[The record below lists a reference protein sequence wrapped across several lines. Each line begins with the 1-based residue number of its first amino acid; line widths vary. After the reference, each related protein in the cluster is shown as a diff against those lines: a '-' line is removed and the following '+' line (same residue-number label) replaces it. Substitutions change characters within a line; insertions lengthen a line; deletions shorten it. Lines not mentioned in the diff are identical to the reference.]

1 MRKILHGAARVVR
14 AILGIV
20 PTWSTLRTLGQSKL
34 LLMTALIPFLGTLI
48 LFNQQFVDF
57 LLLSPSIVGHWIG
70 VTGSS
75 AEEASRNMTLGRLQL
90 TYFGLV
96 FLGLGSF
103 LFALSCP
110 NELKRN
116 DGISEFIEKERPLI
130 TRSRIGLLVTDVVAD
145 YLKNHGEEA
154 RGPEL
159 LRDLAYPMDLEGLFD
174 SVLTDVTENIDSN
187 TDSPIAQNDSRLTS
201 DSDDKAD
208 HDPLGI
214 YTMLGTV
221 DVDAVARILYNS
233 IRAYRGFWS
242 SFHSHA
248 EKYLTDFLTLRYL
261 ALDHSKPALRI
272 VVATSYAIGF
282 TVLFLPTAHTFYLIV
297 HRLVV
302 S

>member
-1 MRKILHGAARVVR
+1 MREILHAAARVAR
-14 AILGIV
+14 ANLGIV

-34 LLMTALIPFLGTLI
+34 LLLTALIPFLGTLI

-57 LLLSPSIVGHWIG
+57 LLLSPSIVGRWIG

-103 LFALSCP
+103 LFAISCP
-110 NELKRN
+110 HEVKRN
-116 DGISEFIEKERPLI
+116 DGISEFIERERPLI

-159 LRDLAYPMDLEGLFD
+159 LRDLAYPLDLEGLFD
-174 SVLTDVTENIDSN
+174 SVITDVTENTNSSG
-187 TDSPIAQNDSRLTS
+187 TQTDSRLTS
-201 DSDDKAD
+201 DWDDS
-208 HDPLGI
+208 LGI
-214 YTMLGTV
+214 YTMLGNV
-221 DVDAVARILYNS
+221 NVDATARILYNS
-233 IRAYRGFWS
+233 IRAHRVFWS

-248 EKYLTDFLTLRYL
+248 EKYLTDFLALRYL

-302 S
+302 P